1 MGKKVMYAVGDSFTF
16 GDELLDS
23 VRKTNCML
31 ANTGQQQFNLEVLNH
46 IHQKSPTL
54 HDEIIKLKN
63 SMTYGGMVA
72 EHYGYEFINYAQP
85 GSSMESILLQIWFA
99 MEDMKE
105 KGLERKDC
113 FIIVSMT
120 TPLRKQLID
129 TNFLRVEHT
138 REMNIRSFSGSVMM
152 AQPEFSIRFSKPLAM
167 EMGRWIDN
175 DQLILDFSFN
185 VMNIKH
191 TLNAAGIPHGLVNV
205 WNHGFL
211 NGVKN
216 SLMLKMIQSIWNEFG
231 LIDEIVPSYPTSLIM
246 RINPKRYHD
255 NLVTPNGHPNV
266 NIHRDWADI
275 LINEQLL
282 KI

>member
-1 MGKKVMYAVGDSFTF
+1 MGRKVMYAVGDSFTF

-23 VRKTNCML
+23 IRQTNKTL
-31 ANTGQQQFNLEVLNH
+31 VSTGYSTFNLEILNK
-46 IHQKSPTL
+46 IHQKSQDL
-54 HDEIIKLKN
+54 HKHLIDLKN

-72 EHYGYEFINYAQP
+72 NHYGYEFINYAQP
-85 GSSMESILLQIWFA
+85 GSSIESILLQIWFA

-105 KGLERKDC
+105 KGLDRKDC
-113 FIIVSMT
+113 FIIVGLT

-129 TNFLRVEHT
+129 TNFLRSEHT
-138 REMNIRSFSGSVMM
+138 RELNIRSFSGSVMI
-152 AQPEFSIRFSKPLAM
+152 AQPEFSIRFSKPLAV
-167 EMGRWIDN
+167 EMGKWISD

-191 TLNAAGIPHGLVNV
+191 TLTAAGIPHGLVNV

-216 SLMLKMIQSIWNEFG
+216 QLMFNMIQSVWNEFG
-231 LIDEIVPSYPTSLIM
+231 LIDEIVPAYPVSLIM
-246 RINPKRYHD
+246 RVSPKRYHD

-275 LINEQLL
+275 LINENLL

>member
-23 VRKTNCML
+23 VRKTNCVL
-31 ANTGQQQFNLEVLNH
+31 VNTGQNQFNLEVLNH

-113 FIIVSMT
+113 FIIVGMT

-167 EMGRWIDN
+167 EMGKWIDN